1 MSPENIQKLS
11 EKYPKL
17 LALKKPRGSG
27 PQMPFTLFS
36 FECGDGW
43 YNIIDK
49 LCSNIQSHIDNH
61 NRGRQ
66 FSIEYNQ
73 MVEQVQRGDTELFN
87 ARYKGYKEE
96 FKEKI
101 LRDIQE
107 GKINLKQD
115 IEDEFPQVEVI
126 QIKEKFGT
134 LRFYTNVGDNYIYG
148 ALAMAESMSAV
159 TCETCGA
166 PGKLFTYGWW
176 HVACDAHRTQD
187 DIEWENLEKDEDEH
201 LEDTTS

>member
-1 MSPENIQKLS
+1 MKEELDKQLC
-11 EKYPKL
+11 ERYPKL
-17 LALKKPRGSG
+17 FAQRGKSMQETAMCWG
-27 PQMPFTLFS
+27 

-49 LCSNIQSHIDNH
+49 LCANIQSHIDNH

-66 FSIEYNQ
+66 FSLEYNQ

-134 LRFYTNVGDNYIYG
+134 MRFYTNVGDSYIYG

-187 DIEWENLEKDEDEH
+187 DIEWENTKDDEDEH